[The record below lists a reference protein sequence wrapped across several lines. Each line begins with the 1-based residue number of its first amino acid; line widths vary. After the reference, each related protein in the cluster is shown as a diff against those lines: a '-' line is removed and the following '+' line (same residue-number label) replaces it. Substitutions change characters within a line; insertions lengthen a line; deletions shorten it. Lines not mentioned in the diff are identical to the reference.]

1 MGDGRGVGVSAT
13 RIARKGLAGP
23 RAAARPPRETRS
35 THRGRPVV
43 YEGSVRTPR
52 SGAEAAVRG
61 TRSGPP
67 TAADETIAT
76 IASGRRSSGAPQ
88 GTSRARVSGYVYHFA
103 SPDDDACEARTPRVH
118 TLRAAVLLSL
128 QVRDL
133 AIIDATEVSF
143 GSGLNVVT
151 GETGA
156 GKSILIDALLLALG
170 GRGTPEMVRAGAAH
184 AEVCALFDL
193 RALPDVRARLLDAG
207 IECDDEVTVRRV
219 VASERSGGRS
229 RAYLNGRL
237 VSLSQLAQLTAG
249 LGDVTSQHEAQSL
262 TDPNTHLALLD
273 ATARLDGLRGEVSAA
288 QESFR
293 LSTTELESLLR
304 ELRQRTDRED
314 LLRFQRKEIED
325 LPLTLGDEGRW
336 SSERDRLKHATRLS
350 EGAAEAEDVLYARD
364 GAVVDQL
371 GQVRGLLEELTR
383 LDPALSTVAELVDG
397 AKAQVD
403 EAARALGRYG
413 RTVHAD
419 PEQLSDLEDRLQKLS
434 RLKRK
439 YGGSVEAILEHH
451 RRVVSELDNLEQ
463 GESRIAELERRVEQA
478 RSAAATIAR
487 KLSHARRDAAAAL
500 GDAISRE
507 LTSLGMGGAR
517 VVVDVTPTSP
527 ASGELAIDGVRLL
540 PTGIDRVEFLIAA
553 NKGEEPRSLRRIASG
568 GELSRALLAI
578 KRVLTEVGSAGLY
591 VFDEVDTGVGG
602 AVAEVIGQKLRAI
615 SRRNQTLVI
624 THLPQI
630 AAYAD
635 RHYVV
640 AKRVEGERT
649 VSEVRALNESERTE
663 EIARMLGGLRVTD
676 RTRAAAAEMIR
687 TAASA

>member
-1 MGDGRGVGVSAT
+1 
-13 RIARKGLAGP
+13 
-23 RAAARPPRETRS
+23 
-35 THRGRPVV
+35 
-43 YEGSVRTPR
+43 
-52 SGAEAAVRG
+52 
-61 TRSGPP
+61 
-67 TAADETIAT
+67 
-76 IASGRRSSGAPQ
+76 
-88 GTSRARVSGYVYHFA
+88 
-103 SPDDDACEARTPRVH
+103 
-118 TLRAAVLLSL
+118 VLLSL

-143 GSGLNVVT
+143 GPGMNVVT

-170 GRGTPEMVRAGAAH
+170 GRATPDMVRAGAGQ

-193 RALPDVRARLLDAG
+193 RSLAALKARLIDAG
-207 IECDDEVTVRRV
+207 IECDGDELVVRRV
-219 VASERSGGRS
+219 VASDKNGGGRS

-237 VSLSQLAQLTAG
+237 VSLTQLAQLTAG

-262 TDPNTHLALLD
+262 TDPTTHLELLD
-273 ATARLDGLRGEVSAA
+273 SSAQLEALRREVAAA
-288 QESFR
+288 QAAYAES
-293 LSTTELESLLR
+293 SAQLEALLR

-314 LLRFQRKEIED
+314 LLRFQLKEIDE
-325 LPLTLGDEGRW
+325 LPMAPGDEALW
-336 SSERDRLKHATRLS
+336 IAERDRLKHATKLAD
-350 EGAAEAEDVLYARD
+350 GAAEAEDVLYARD
-364 GAVVDQL
+364 GAAVDLL
-371 GQVRGLLEELTR
+371 GSVLSVLEDLSKLDSELTSV
-383 LDPALSTVAELVDG
+383 LELVES

-403 EAARALGRYG
+403 EAARALGRYA
-413 RTVHAD
+413 RSVHSD
-419 PEQLSDLEDRLQKLS
+419 PERLSDLEDRLQKLS

-439 YGGSVEAILEHH
+439 YGGSIEAVLDH
-451 RRVVSELDNLEQ
+451 RRKVKSELDNLEQ
-463 GESRIAELERRVEQA
+463 GESRVAELERQVEQT
-478 RSAAATIAR
+478 RERAAKLAR
-487 KLSHARRDAAAAL
+487 KLSAERKKAAVAL
-500 GDAISRE
+500 GAAISRE
-507 LTSLGMGGAR
+507 LESLGMGGAR
-517 VVVDVTPTSP
+517 VVVDVTLTSP

-540 PTGIDRVEFLIAA
+540 PTGIDRVEFLIAP
-553 NKGEEPRSLRRIASG
+553 NKGEEPKPLRKIASG

-578 KRVLTEVGSAGLY
+578 KRVLTEVGAAGLY

-640 AKRVEGERT
+640 SKRVEGERT
-649 VSEVRALNESERTE
+649 VSEVRARSDAERTE

-687 TAASA
+687 SAASP